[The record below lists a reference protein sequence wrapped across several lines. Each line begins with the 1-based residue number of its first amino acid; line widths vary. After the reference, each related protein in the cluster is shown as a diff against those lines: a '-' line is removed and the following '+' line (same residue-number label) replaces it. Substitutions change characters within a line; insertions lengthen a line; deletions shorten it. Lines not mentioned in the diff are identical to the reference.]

1 MYKRQLLELIRVNLL
16 YVNPQLTNKA
26 REKGKK
32 GKLLTIYLLSQN
44 LLSGLIFY

>member
-26 REKGKK
+26 REKGKRK
-32 GKLLTIYLLSQN
+32 AINYLSFVSKSF
-44 LLSGLIFY
+44 SGLIFY

>member
-32 GKLLTIYLLSQN
+32 GIFFHKDIFLDFSED
-44 LLSGLIFY
+44 SG